1 VLVSNIAPP
10 PDMMVAAA
18 PTRTAG
24 FDARAHEMPSQADL
38 VVEVAWLAAAIG
50 LYARHH
56 EAMLD
61 QLRATH
67 ADALARSVET
77 QWRVRDAARED
88 VRRLNGALA
97 EACAEIARLTAT
109 VARGRPR

>member
-1 VLVSNIAPP
+1 
-10 PDMMVAAA
+10 
-18 PTRTAG
+18 
-24 FDARAHEMPSQADL
+24 MPSQADL

-88 VRRLNGALA
+88 VRRLNRALA

-109 VARGRPR
+109 VAQLGAQVALLKASLAGTRAMSAPPDPVSAGS